1 MILIPKETAVWI
13 PLTIQTSND
22 ELLNVTRAS
31 GEYLF
36 DEKGE
41 AYVDG
46 VASWWTSIHGHCH
59 PKIISAITKQASQLD
74 HMMLAGM
81 IHAPAESLAKKI
93 LLLAEGDFNKVYYSD
108 NGSNAVEIALKIA
121 VQFFKNNGNESE
133 SKKESFIT
141 FSASYHGDS
150 IGAMNVSGLTY
161 FNRIFSALRFPTKEF
176 IAPNCKSCP
185 FLKKPETCGVECLD
199 SLEEELKENASQY
212 AGVIIEPLV
221 FGAGGMIFFETKV
234 LIRLEFL
241 CHSYNILLILDEV
254 FTGMGRTGKAF
265 AYQLANIK
273 PDLVAMAKGLTGGS
287 LPLAATLVSKRIYE
301 SFLSEDPYASFFH
314 AHTMTGN
321 PIACAAGIASI
332 DLLISDGY
340 DSVSKLKLQLE
351 DFIFRLAKQF
361 PEKIKNPRVLGAIG
375 AFEWEEPIADDE
387 YLNPIGKRLKQELLK
402 HKVLLRPLGSTV
414 YITPPYNIG
423 ARALEQIYDALQE
436 AFRLL

>member
-13 PLTIQTSND
+13 PLTIQTSNE
-22 ELLNVTRAS
+22 ELLNVTRAH

-59 PKIISAITKQASQLD
+59 PNITKAITNQATELD

-93 LLLAEGDFNKVYYSD
+93 LFLTEGDFHKVFYSD

-121 VQFFKNNGNESE
+121 VQFFKNNGKVEE
-133 SKKESFIT
+133 TKKESFIT

-150 IGAMNVSGLTY
+150 IGAMNVSGITY

-176 IAPNCKSCP
+176 LAPNCLSCP
-185 FLKKPETCGVECLD
+185 FLKKPESCQVECLD
-199 SLEEELKENASQY
+199 SLEAELKENAFQY

-221 FGAGGMIFFETKV
+221 FGAGGMIFFDKKV
-234 LIRLEFL
+234 LVRLEEL
-241 CHSYNILLILDEV
+241 CHSYNILFILDEV

-265 AYQLANIK
+265 AYQQANIK

-287 LPLAATLVSKRIYE
+287 LPLAATLITKKIYE

-332 DLLISDGY
+332 DLLQSEGY
-340 DSVSKLKLQLE
+340 DSVAKLTLQLE
-351 DFIFRLAKQF
+351 DLLFRLAKHF
-361 PEKIKNPRVLGAIG
+361 PEKIKNPRVLGAIA
-375 AFEWEEPIADDE
+375 AFEWQEPIAEDE
-387 YLNPIGKRLKQELLK
+387 YLNPIGKRLKRELFQ

-423 ARALEQIYDALQE
+423 ASALEQIYKGLFEALTI
-436 AFRLL
+436 L